1 MRILEFKT
9 FLDHLPIEL
18 HGTGRLDSEEPDFV
32 RGLGGDSDDLEVEA
46 VSDRRR
52 RQHRLQRHNC
62 NVVSNQFVCQ
72 SKRPSLLYGRPA
84 VLKPYVVFIPPAR
97 MLSEKKHDSLC
108 TP

>member
-72 SKRPSLLYGRPA
+72 RKRPSLLYGRPA
-84 VLKPYVVFIPPAR
+84 VLK
-97 MLSEKKHDSLC
+97 LSLFSYPQIECYQKK
-108 TP
+108 T